1 MGLAVR
7 QVVCDVVAET
17 ASEELPLIEGMRD
30 LDDAAVDRALLRRG
44 RRREPLGFGLELVVA
59 LVTPVLWAVLAE
71 LAKQTLSTVGEGA
84 APRLRNRVRRLFRR
98 SGDPTPLQLPTLSQ
112 EQIVQ
117 VRDTVLER
125 CTAAGVEDPR
135 ALAVADGVAARLA
148 LDALPGGGLRRDAEA
163 DGAPDRPQRRRQGE

>member
-7 QVVCDVVAET
+7 QVVCEVVAET
-17 ASEELPLIEGMRD
+17 ASEELPLIEGMRY
-30 LDDAAVDRALLRRG
+30 LDDSAVDRALLRRG
-44 RRREPLGFGLELVVA
+44 RSREPLGFGLEMAVA

-84 APRLRNRVRRLFRR
+84 APRLRSRVRGLFRR
-98 SGDPTPLQLPTLSQ
+98 SDDPTHLQLPPLSQ

-117 VRDTVLER
+117 VRDAVLER

-148 LDALPGGGLRRDAEA
+148 LDALPGGGLRQDAEA
-163 DGAPDRPQRRRQGE
+163 DGAPDQPQREQGE

>member
-1 MGLAVR
+1 MR

-17 ASEELPLIEGMRD
+17 APGELPLIEGMRD
-30 LDDAAVDRALLRRG
+30 LDDAAVDRALLRR
-44 RRREPLGFGLELVVA
+44 RRSREPLGFGLELVVA
-59 LVTPVLWAVLAE
+59 LVTPALWAVLAE

-84 APRLRNRVRRLFRR
+84 APRLRSRVRGLFRR

-117 VRDTVLER
+117 VRDAVLER

-148 LDALPGGGLRRDAEA
+148 LDALPGGGLRGDAEA
-163 DGAPDRPQRRRQGE
+163 DGAPGRPQRGQGE